1 MKKTWLYS
9 AVAGIALVASA
20 CGNNASDYNRSN
32 GTATQ
37 NFAGGP
43 GGVFDSTTRSTN
55 FYPNGYTAG
64 SMRNY
69 SAFNGTGMRGAGAGS
84 GTSGMFGGGG
94 DTGMSLYR
102 SGGMTMAGAGQN
114 GAGMNRMEQM
124 GYFRVDRNAMQTNST
139 AANQVYLDRNAL
151 AQIVGNVTASCP
163 GVNASTVLVT
173 DEEVFVGLDID
184 QNNAASGQTGGQNA
198 GQAGSGMGTMGQSGG
213 QNAGQAGGRTG
224 GETNYQANG
233 GTLGNQT
240 MAQTVKAQARMNAMS
255 VCPRYYKV
263 YVTDDQQ
270 MIDELT
276 RIASTTHY
284 TYGNGVN
291 DNQLNTERTIDSL
304 VSRMGGLP
312 DGQDMAGRG
321 STMSTNMHRMQKAGT
336 TAGSN
341 SR

>member
-32 GTATQ
+32 GTTTQ

-84 GTSGMFGGGG
+84 GMFGGGG

-102 SGGMTMAGAGQN
+102 SGGMTMAGTGQN
-114 GAGMNRMEQM
+114 GAGMSRMEQM

-198 GQAGSGMGTMGQSGG
+198 GT
-213 QNAGQAGGRTG
+213 AGGRTG

-336 TAGSN
+336 TRSGSN